1 LLGGS
6 EIIASTGI
14 DSGAQISGGEQDL
27 FGLASGVTVFTGSQ
41 VVESGGIAS
50 NTTVSSGGSLVVL
63 SSGLAD
69 PAIIYS
75 GGSETISAGGTDLG
89 ALVSGTQLDY
99 GFASGVTLSYGTQV
113 VEAGGTAS
121 GTIVNFSG
129 TEQVFG
135 RDVGATLLAGG
146 QAIRLLRRSGER
158 RHRFRF
164 FPSDHPLQ
172 RYRDRH
178 DPQQRPGRG
187 QRGRHGD
194 RHDARF
200 RRKGVR
206 QRRRHRFRRPDLG
219 HRV

>member
-1 LLGGS
+1 MSDSIPGGTAREQYHDQRRRSVRWRSQRRERHGDQHHDRQRRGSVRRTRGGSGVASGTTINSGGGQYVGAFGGSGVAIDTTISSGGVQGVGDDVGGSGTAIGTTILLGGS

-89 ALVSGTQLDY
+89 ALVSGTQLD
-99 GFASGVTLSYGTQV
+99 
-113 VEAGGTAS
+113 
-121 GTIVNFSG
+121 
-129 TEQVFG
+129 
-135 RDVGATLLAGG
+135 
-146 QAIRLLRRSGER
+146 
-158 RHRFRF
+158 
-164 FPSDHPLQ
+164 
-172 RYRDRH
+172 
-178 DPQQRPGRG
+178 
-187 QRGRHGD
+187 
-194 RHDARF
+194 
-200 RRKGVR
+200 
-206 QRRRHRFRRPDLG
+206 
-219 HRV
+219 